1 MTRTLDQS
9 IREELVTS
17 LISYIGPKPN
27 VLDVND
33 VEQTERIEIL
43 AARPYG
49 RGDANSSISDY
60 TSGKEV
66 GAR

>member
-1 MTRTLDQS
+1 MPNPPIDP

-33 VEQTERIEIL
+33 VERQINLR
-43 AARPYG
+43 A
-49 RGDANSSISDY
+49 S
-60 TSGKEV
+60 
-66 GAR
+66 